1 MIHIIVEYVQEIGHG
16 KRNNSLFLA
25 HQNLSTGFAYIHGF
39 INSKVFLNSIKM
51 SPDARI
57 IEILKVNNASFLG
70 FANAFY
76 PKLYSLGM
84 EIYETDHIPGDLI
97 DGK

>member
-1 MIHIIVEYVQEIGHG
+1 MEYVQEIGNG

-25 HQNLSTGFAYIHGF
+25 HPNLSTGFAYIHGF
-39 INSKVFLNSIKM
+39 LNSKVFLNSMKI

-84 EIYETDHIPGDLI
+84 EIYEADQIPGDLI
-97 DGK
+97 EGQEDIE